1 MPENEALAKNI
12 KTIRK
17 QMKKSQIE
25 FAAECGISTEILS
38 LIERQKT
45 DPKLSTIQKAA
56 AYTNHTV
63 SDLIKK

>member
-45 DPKLSTIQKAA
+45 DPKLSTIQKVA